1 VSFGPLDWAS
11 ALVQQPDGRL
21 IVAGTS
27 ANNYLLLARYLPD
40 GRVDTSFGPGGKVTT
55 AVRGH
60 ATAAAMVLLPDGKLV
75 VAGTTSAPCDR
86 VCPPG
91 DVLLARYLPDGG
103 LDPFFGNQGLVITDF
118 GGSET
123 IRALVLQP
131 NGSLVVAGQSSSQM
145 LLARYFGDGRLDA
158 TFGVGGQVMASPG
171 GSNLASALVRQPD
184 GKLVVM
190 GQTAGPIVLARY
202 DADGTPDLAFGSG
215 GSVQTM
221 VGQASTASALTVA
234 PDGDLVL
241 VGYTQVGNTS
251 NPLVDS
257 LIVRY
262 RPDGRLHPSF
272 GSGGIVTTDFGGI
285 DGARA
290 LVLQPDGK
298 LVVAG
303 FACVPDMVSPQ
314 CMTIARYQPN
324 GSLDPSFGLGG
335 WVTTFLGQF
344 VMPTAVVLQPD
355 GKLVVGG
362 NFSSTIL
369 LARYQAL
376 GCPAVNPE
384 PCLASLAA
392 FVTEVYEV
400 ALARQPDAGEEAYWV
415 DVLTTTPTPDIVRGM
430 LHVVFESPEFRQR
443 PLTPWEYVTALYR
456 AMLGRDPDQLELDW
470 WVQAVVERF
479 DTLLP
484 AFLASPEFQQLVP
497 DCQDLGGVTLL
508 VGRLYQHVLGRVASW
523 EEIVWWTNDISTWCA
538 LEEAV
543 AFFFNTLKYLGEPR
557 TLDEHVTVLYGALLA
572 REPDAGEQA
581 WWVDD
586 LAGQLAD
593 LEDEIMASPEFET
606 RVYRLFP

>member
-1 VSFGPLDWAS
+1 
-11 ALVQQPDGRL
+11 
-21 IVAGTS
+21 
-27 ANNYLLLARYLPD
+27 
-40 GRVDTSFGPGGKVTT
+40 
-55 AVRGH
+55 
-60 ATAAAMVLLPDGKLV
+60 MVLLPDGKLV

-303 FACVPDMVSPQ
+303 FACVPDMGPSWPASR
-314 CMTIARYQPN
+314 MR
-324 GSLDPSFGLGG
+324 GSKPGG
-335 WVTTFLGQF
+335 W
-344 VMPTAVVLQPD
+344 M
-355 GKLVVGG
+355 
-362 NFSSTIL
+362 I
-369 LARYQAL
+369 
-376 GCPAVNPE
+376 
-384 PCLASLAA
+384 
-392 FVTEVYEV
+392 
-400 ALARQPDAGEEAYWV
+400 W
-415 DVLTTTPTPDIVRGM
+415 
-430 LHVVFESPEFRQR
+430 
-443 PLTPWEYVTALYR
+443 
-456 AMLGRDPDQLELDW
+456 LD
-470 WVQAVVERF
+470 
-479 DTLLP
+479 
-484 AFLASPEFQQLVP
+484 
-497 DCQDLGGVTLL
+497 
-508 VGRLYQHVLGRVASW
+508 SW
-523 EEIVWWTNDISTWCA
+523 
-538 LEEAV
+538 
-543 AFFFNTLKYLGEPR
+543 R
-557 TLDEHVTVLYGALLA
+557 TLRMRSWPA
-572 REPDAGEQA
+572 RSLRPVSTGSSP
-581 WWVDD
+581 D
-586 LAGQLAD
+586 LAQPIAAVIGHHTHHSLTWRA
-593 LEDEIMASPEFET
+593 AS
-606 RVYRLFP
+606 R